1 MSTTHLSL
9 PLIEPAQAQK
19 HVTHNEALF
28 LLDAMTH
35 LAVSSRNA
43 TSPPATPTEGARLLI
58 GDAPTGVFTGA
69 AGKIATFLAGEWTF
83 LAPKAGWRVY
93 VESDAALLLY
103 DGANWR
109 PLDSLIRNLSQL
121 TTLGV
126 GTTADAATPLA
137 ARLNQT
143 LITAKNIADGGS
155 GDVRVYLN
163 KENGARTASHIY
175 ETNYSARVEAGI
187 IGDDH
192 YRVKVSADGGTW
204 RDGIIVD
211 AATGG
216 VSFPGGGPAKI
227 RIFTASGSYSPS
239 PGARVIEALLF
250 GGGGG
255 GGGGASGATGS
266 ATSGGAGGGGGGRTR
281 VTFAASALT
290 GAPLAVTIGAG
301 GAGGAAAVAASTNG
315 DTGMAGGATRFGA
328 LAAAFGGGGGAGGQI
343 GSGSGGG
350 AGGSPLL
357 AGGSGG
363 GASGG
368 VGTLGVGGG
377 GAAGAPAASTVDGFG
392 SGGGGAPATGGAGTA
407 GGAATGAATGGGAGG
422 GFSTANVA
430 ADGGAGG
437 PAYIDGVGIAASGG
451 AASGAKSGAAGGS
464 WFNSAYPLQQA
475 GAGGGGGA
483 AATTSAGAGGS
494 GGFPGGGGGGGGA
507 RRNGGAGGAGGSGAA
522 GLAIIIEYF

>member
-28 LLDAMTH
+28 LLDAVTH
-35 LAVSSRNA
+35 LAVSYRNA
-43 TSPPATPTEGARLLI
+43 TSPPATPIEGQRLLVD
-58 GDAPTGVFTGA
+58 DAPTGAFVGA

-83 LAPKAGWRVY
+83 LTPKAGWRVY
-93 VESDAALLLY
+93 VESDAMLLVH
-103 DGANWR
+103 DGATWR
-109 PLDSLIRNLSQL
+109 ILDSLIRNLSQL
-121 TTLGV
+121 ATLGV

-137 ARLNQT
+137 ARLNQI
-143 LITAKNIADGGS
+143 LVTAKPVVDGGS

-163 KENGARTASHIY
+163 KESGARTASHIY

-211 AATGG
+211 ATTGG

-227 RIFTASGSYSPS
+227 RIFTTSASYTPS
-239 PGARVIEALLF
+239 PGARLIETLLF

-255 GGGGASGATGS
+255 GGGGASSATGS
-266 ATSGGAGGGGGGRTR
+266 ATAGGAGGGGGGRTR
-281 VTFAASALT
+281 ASFAASALS
-290 GAPLAVTIGAG
+290 GAPLSITIGAG
-301 GAGGAAAVAASTNG
+301 GSGGAAAVAASTSG
-315 DTGMAGGATRFGA
+315 EPGLAGGATRFGA
-328 LAAAFGGGGGAGGQI
+328 FAAAFGGGGGAGGQI

-357 AGGSGG
+357 AGGSGS

-368 VGTLGVGGG
+368 GGALGVGGG
-377 GAAGAPAASTVDGFG
+377 GGGGAPAASTVDGFG
-392 SGGGGAPATGGAGTA
+392 SGGGGAPAAGGPGGG
-407 GGAATGAATGGGAGG
+407 GGAATSAATGGGGG
-422 GFSTANVA
+422 GGLSTANVA
-430 ADGGAGG
+430 ADGGNGG
-437 PAYIDGVGIAASGG
+437 PIYIDGVGVAASGG
-451 AASGAKSGAAGGS
+451 AANAVKAGAAGGT

-483 AATTSAGAGGS
+483 AATTSAGAGGA
-494 GGFPGGGGGGGGA
+494 GGFPGGGGGGA
-507 RRNGGAGGAGGSGAA
+507 RRNGGTGGAGGAGAA
-522 GLAIIIEYF
+522 GLAIIVEYF